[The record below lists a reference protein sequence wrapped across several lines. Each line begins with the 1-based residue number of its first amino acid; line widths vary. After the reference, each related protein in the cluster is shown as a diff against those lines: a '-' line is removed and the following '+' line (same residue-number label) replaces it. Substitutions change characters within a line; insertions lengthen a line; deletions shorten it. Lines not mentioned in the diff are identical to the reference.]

1 MSLVECVPNFSEGR
15 DSARVAAVADAAGG
29 HGRAQVL
36 HVDPEQDTNRFVMTL
51 MGPGEDVAEAAFRS
65 VEAAVQHLDMRQHQG
80 SHPRMGAADVCPFI
94 PWSGVDMAT
103 CVSLAEG
110 LAERCAEELDLPIWL
125 YGAAARQPWNRYLA
139 DIRRGQFEGLAGMLQ
154 RNPPDYGPAT
164 PHPTAGAL
172 AVGAREVLIAWN
184 VTLDTDDVALARTIA
199 SKVRE
204 FQHVE
209 RDPSG
214 RVVRREGGG
223 LAGVRGLGWMSQR
236 DGAAQVTLNLTRWQE
251 APPHRVFDAVAQLAR
266 DAGASIRGSEL
277 VGMVPLGALLQAG
290 QHFGETSLDDTKLV
304 SRAVSALGLGEIVDF
319 NPRERILEWVLED
332 RS

>member
-1 MSLVECVPNFSEGR
+1 LSLVECVPNFSEGR
-15 DSARVAAVADAAGG
+15 DPARVAAVADAARG

-36 HVDPEQDTNRFVMTL
+36 HVDPEWDTNRFVMTL
-51 MGPGEDVAEAAFRS
+51 MGPGEAVAEAAFRS
-65 VEAAVQHLDMRQHQG
+65 VEAAVRHLDMRQHQG

-103 CVSLAEG
+103 CVALAEG
-110 LAERCAEELDLPIWL
+110 VAERCAEALDLPVWL
-125 YGAAARQPWNRYLA
+125 YGAAARQPENRYLA
-139 DIRRGQFEGLAGMLQ
+139 DIRRGQFEGLAGMLE
-154 RNPPDYGPAT
+154 RNPPDFGPAT

-184 VTLDTDDVALARTIA
+184 VTLDTDNVALARDIA

-204 FQHVE
+204 FQRVE
-209 RDPSG
+209 RDVS
-214 RVVRREGGG
+214 G
-223 LAGVRGLGWMSQR
+223 LAGVRALGWMSQR
-236 DGAAQVTLNLTRWQE
+236 DGAAQVTMNLTRWTE
-251 APPHRVFDAVAQLAR
+251 APPHVVFETVAQLAR

-277 VGMVPLGALLQAG
+277 VGMVPIEALLQAG
-290 QHFGETSLDDTKLV
+290 RHFGETSLDDTKLV